1 MERGETVS
9 LADEAKALLT
19 RSREQGRRAREILD
33 LLGLI
38 EAWSRFGRPVLVGAV
53 AHDLALDPDIDLE
66 VYCPRLEPEHGFTVL
81 ARAARIPGVVET
93 LYQDH
98 RGGPDGA
105 LYWRIRYRDAEGT
118 DWKVDMW
125 SAPDDYAL
133 ARGETLVGPLAR
145 ALTPE
150 TRLALLRLK
159 DWRAATGA
167 ELLSIDLYRAVLDG
181 GVRDP
186 AGLTAWRERN
196 ETGVLTDWLP
206 GRF

>member
-1 MERGETVS
+1 MPV
-9 LADEAKALLT
+9 ADAARELLD
-19 RSREQGRRAREILD
+19 RSRKQGRRAREILAR
-33 LLGLI
+33 LELI
-38 EAWSRFGRPVLVGAV
+38 EGWSRFGRPVLVGAV

-66 VYCPRLEPEHGFTVL
+66 IYCPRLEPEHGFTVL
-81 ARAARIPGVVET
+81 ARAARVPGVLET

-105 LYWRIRYRDAEGT
+105 LYWRIRYRDGDGT

-150 TRLALLRLK
+150 IRLAILGLK
-159 DWRAATGA
+159 QWRAATGTV
-167 ELLSIDLYRAVLDG
+167 LLSIDLYRAVVDG

-186 AGLTAWRERN
+186 DGLTAWLARN

-206 GRF
+206 GRG

>member
-1 MERGETVS
+1 MPV
-9 LADEAKALLT
+9 ADAARELLD
-19 RSREQGRRAREILD
+19 RSREQGRRAREILAR
-33 LLGLI
+33 LELI
-38 EAWSRFGRPVLVGAV
+38 EGWSRFGRPVLVGAV

-66 VYCPRLEPEHGFTVL
+66 IYCPRLEPEHGFTVL
-81 ARAARIPGVVET
+81 ARAARVPGVLET

-105 LYWRIRYRDAEGT
+105 LYWRIRYRDGDGT

-150 TRLALLRLK
+150 IRLAILGLK
-159 DWRAATGA
+159 QWRAATGTA
-167 ELLSIDLYRAVLDG
+167 LLSIDLYRAVVDG

-186 AGLTAWRERN
+186 DGLTAWLARN

-206 GRF
+206 GRG